1 MTRFHY
7 LDLTELATLIRTR
20 ELSPIAITEAQLER
34 IASLDKALRSY
45 AYVMADEALEQA
57 RVAEAQ
63 IVAGKY
69 RGPLHGIPIGI
80 KDLCWTQGI
89 PTAAGMQ
96 IYRNFRPAQDA
107 TVVMRLKRAGAVI
120 LGKLQMTEG
129 AYSDYH
135 PTVCAPRNPWNSHYW
150 TGISSSGPAVAV
162 AAGLCFGA
170 IASDTGGSIRWPC
183 SANNLTGLKPTWGR
197 VSRFGVFELAA
208 SQDHVGPIARTAR
221 DAGAILQVIA
231 GADERDATALPV
243 PVPNYLDVRRAD
255 LRGLRIGVDPAW
267 NGDHVDEAVHAVL
280 SKVSDVLVEL
290 GAELVEL
297 RIPDVR
303 QTVADWAPAC
313 AIEAA
318 VAHKATYPSRRA
330 EYGPILAAVLEHGH
344 QLNALDYQEILLRR
358 MVVKGQFEQLLQ
370 TVDLLLTPVQPFAPL
385 TLTAVRTLVEQPEL
399 IVRLQRY
406 TAPFDMTGHPT
417 ITVPGGFD
425 PSGVPIG
432 FQLVA
437 AHLHETE
444 LITTAAV
451 FQRETAWHRRHP
463 DVLPGAGIA

>member
-1 MTRFHY
+1 MTELHY
-7 LDLTELATLIRTR
+7 LDLMELADLIRTR
-20 ELSPIAITEAQLER
+20 ELSPVAVTEAQLER
-34 IASLDKALRSY
+34 IDVLDNTLCSY
-45 AYVMADEALEQA
+45 AYVMAEEALEQA
-57 RVAEAQ
+57 RAAEAE
-63 IVAGKY
+63 IAAGNY

-80 KDLCWTQGI
+80 KDLCWTQGV
-89 PTAAGMQ
+89 PTAAGTQ
-96 IYRNFRPAQDA
+96 IYQDFRPVEDA
-107 TVVMRLKRAGAVI
+107 TVVMKLKRAGAVI

-135 PTVCAPRNPWNSHYW
+135 PTVSAPRNPWNPDYW
-150 TGISSSGPAVAV
+150 TGISSSGPAVAT

-221 DAGAILQVIA
+221 DAGAILQIIA
-231 GADERDATALPV
+231 GVDQRDATALPA
-243 PVPNYLDVRRAD
+243 PVPNYLDVQRAD

-267 NGDHVDEAVHAVL
+267 NGYDVDDAVTAVL
-280 SKVSDVLVEL
+280 SKVSDVLQGL

-297 RIPDVR
+297 RVPDVR
-303 QTVADWAPAC
+303 QTVADWTPAC

-330 EYGPILAAVLEHGH
+330 EYGAVLAALLDRGH
-344 QLNALDYQEILLRR
+344 QLNALDYQEILVRR
-358 MVVKGQFEQLLQ
+358 MIVKGQFERLLQ

-385 TLTAVRTLVEQPEL
+385 TLTTVRTLGEQPEL
-399 IVRLQRY
+399 IARLQRY

-417 ITVPGGFD
+417 ITVPGEFD
-425 PSGVPIG
+425 RSGLPIG
-432 FQLVA
+432 FQLVGA
-437 AHLHETE
+437 YLRETE

-451 FQRETAWHRRHP
+451 FQSETAWHRRHP
-463 DVLPGAGIA
+463 ID